1 MPSFVNPIHTNANAL
16 NSGTKNEVKDTKNA
30 PKSASKDFNKILNQ
44 KISKDKTAPKEN
56 PNALKAT
63 PKDAKED
70 AKELE
75 KTPTPH
81 HQHAQNLAK
90 DQQAPTLKDLLN
102 HKKTTASH
110 EAQHETH
117 EPTLKDL
124 LNHKKTTASHEA
136 QHETHEMHETNPKTP
151 NETLNKNEK
160 KPNGVASNAHQA
172 NLTNKNPLTPT
183 NHANN
188 AIKNPTAP
196 THNAKEPKTLKDIH
210 ALSQKH
216 DLNASNIQVG
226 TPLEKKETPLNAS
239 DQLALKTTQT
249 SINHTLAKNDSK
261 NTANLSS
268 VLQSLEKKESHNKE
282 RTTPPSNEKKTPPL
296 REALQ
301 MNAIKRDKT
310 LSKKK
315 PEKTP
320 TKTQT
325 TAATPENAPK
335 IPLKTPPLMP
345 LIGANPPNDNAP
357 TPLEKE
363 EKAKEVSENKEKTK
377 ESNNSAQSAQNAQAS
392 DKTSENKS
400 AAPKETIKHFTQ
412 QLKQEIQEYK
422 PPMSRISMD
431 LFPKELGKV
440 EVTIQ
445 KVGKNL
451 KVSVIS
457 HNNSLQTFLDNQ
469 QDLKNSLNALGFE
482 GVDLSFSQDSS
493 KEQPKEPLREP
504 FKEQE
509 STPLKENALKSYQE
523 NTDNEN
529 KETSMQITLYA

>member
-1 MPSFVNPIHTNANAL
+1 MPSPINPIHTNASANASANASTL
-16 NSGTKNEVKDTKNA
+16 INSGAKNEDTKNA
-30 PKSASKDFNKILNQ
+30 PKSASKDFSKILNQ
-44 KISKDKTAPKEN
+44 KISKDKTASKESPN

-63 PKDAKED
+63 PQDAKEN
-70 AKELE
+70 AKENAKKLE
-75 KTPTPH
+75 KTPTLP
-81 HQHAQNLAK
+81 HQHAQNPAK
-90 DQQAPTLKDLLN
+90 DQQAPTLKDWLN

-117 EPTLKDL
+117 E
-124 LNHKKTTASHEA
+124 
-136 QHETHEMHETNPKTP
+136 HETNSKTP

-160 KPNGVASNAHQA
+160 KPNGVTSNAHQT
-172 NLTNKNPLTPT
+172 NLTNKNPTPT

-188 AIKNPTAP
+188 AIKTPTAP
-196 THNAKEPKTLKDIH
+196 TDTKKDPKTLKDIQT
-210 ALSQKH
+210 LSQKH
-216 DLNASNIQVG
+216 DLNASNIQAAT
-226 TPLEKKETPLNAS
+226 TPENKIPLNAS
-239 DQLALKTTQT
+239 DQFALKTTQT
-249 SINHTLAKNDSK
+249 SINHTLAKNDAK

-268 VLQSLEKKESHNKE
+268 VLQSLEKKEPHNKE
-282 RTTPPSNEKKTPPL
+282 HANPQNNEKKTPPL
-296 REALQ
+296 KEALQ

-320 TKTQT
+320 TKAQT
-325 TAATPENAPK
+325 TAPSIAPENAPK

-363 EKAKEVSENKEKTK
+363 EKTKEASDNKEKTK
-377 ESNNSAQSAQNAQAS
+377 EASSSAQNAQNAQAS

-400 AAPKETIKHFTQ
+400 VTPKETIKHFTQ

-440 EVTIQ
+440 EVIIQ

-493 KEQPKEPLREP
+493 KEQPKEQLREL

-509 STPLKENALKSYQE
+509 SSPLKENALKSYQE
-523 NTDNEN
+523 NTDHEN
-529 KETSMQITLYA
+529 QETSMQITLYA

>member
-1 MPSFVNPIHTNANAL
+1 MPSPVNPIHTNANAL
-16 NSGTKNEVKDTKNA
+16 NSGAKNEVKDAKNA
-30 PKSASKDFNKILNQ
+30 PKSASKDFSKILNQ
-44 KISKDKTAPKEN
+44 KISKDKTASKED

-70 AKELE
+70 AKTLE
-75 KTPTPH
+75 KTPTLP
-81 HQHAQNLAK
+81 HQHAQNPAK
-90 DQQAPTLKDLLN
+90 DQQAPTLKDWLN
-102 HKKTTASH
+102 HKKTTAPH
-110 EAQHETH
+110 ETQHETH
-117 EPTLKDL
+117 E
-124 LNHKKTTASHEA
+124 
-136 QHETHEMHETNPKTP
+136 HETNPKTP

-160 KPNGVASNAHQA
+160 KPNGVTSNAHQT
-172 NLTNKNPLTPT
+172 NLPSKNPITPT

-196 THNAKEPKTLKDIH
+196 THNAKDPKTLKDIQT
-210 ALSQKH
+210 LSQKH
-216 DLNASNIQVG
+216 DLNANNIQAAT
-226 TPLEKKETPLNAS
+226 TPENKTPLNAS
-239 DQLALKTTQT
+239 DHLALKTTQT
-249 SINHTLAKNDSK
+249 PTNHTLAKNDAK

-268 VLQSLEKKESHNKE
+268 VLQSLEKKEPHNKE
-282 RTTPPSNEKKTPPL
+282 HATPPNNEKKTPPL
-296 REALQ
+296 KEALE

-315 PEKTP
+315 PEKIP
-320 TKTQT
+320 IHAKTQA
-325 TAATPENAPK
+325 TAPSATPENAPK

-345 LIGANPPNDNAP
+345 LIGANPPNDNIP

-363 EKAKEVSENKEKTK
+363 ETTKEVSDNKEKTK
-377 ESNNSAQSAQNAQAS
+377 EASNSAQSTQNAQAS

-400 AAPKETIKHFTQ
+400 VTPKETIKHFTQ

-440 EVTIQ
+440 EVIIQ

-493 KEQPKEPLREP
+493 KEQPKEPFKES

-509 STPLKENALKSYQE
+509 STPLKESALKSYQE
-523 NTDNEN
+523 NTDHEN
-529 KETSMQITLYA
+529 QETSMQITLYA

>member
-1 MPSFVNPIHTNANAL
+1 MPSPVNPIHTNANAL
-16 NSGTKNEVKDTKNA
+16 NSGAKNEVKDTKNA
-30 PKSASKDFNKILNQ
+30 PKSASKDFSKILNQ
-44 KISKDKTAPKEN
+44 KISKDKTAPKES
-56 PNALKAT
+56 PNHSALKTT
-63 PKDAKED
+63 PKDAK
-70 AKELE
+70 ALE
-75 KTPTPH
+75 KTPTPN

-90 DQQAPTLKDLLN
+90 NQQAPTLKDWLN
-102 HKKTTASH
+102 HPKTHPTVPH

-117 EPTLKDL
+117 EA
-124 LNHKKTTASHEA
+124 N
-136 QHETHEMHETNPKTP
+136 ETNPKTP
-151 NETLNKNEK
+151 NETLSKNEK
-160 KPNGVASNAHQA
+160 KPNEVASNAHQT
-172 NLTNKNPLTPT
+172 NLPNKNPITP
-183 NHANN
+183 NRANN
-188 AIKNPTAP
+188 ANKTPTTP
-196 THNAKEPKTLKDIH
+196 THNAKEPKTLKDIQT
-210 ALSQKH
+210 LSQKH
-216 DLNASNIQVG
+216 DLNASNIQAAAL
-226 TPLEKKETPLNAS
+226 LEKKETPLSAS

-249 SINHTLAKNDSK
+249 PTSHTLAKNDAK

-268 VLQSLEKKESHNKE
+268 VLQSLEKKEPQNKE
-282 RTTPPSNEKKTPPL
+282 HANPQNNEKKTPPL
-296 REALQ
+296 KEALE

-315 PEKTP
+315 SEKTP
-320 TKTQT
+320 IHAKTQT
-325 TAATPENAPK
+325 TAQATTPENAPK

-345 LIGANPPNDNAP
+345 LIGANPPNDNIP

-363 EKAKEVSENKEKTK
+363 EKTKEVSDNKEKAK
-377 ESNNSAQSAQNAQAS
+377 ETNSSAQSAQNTQAS
-392 DKTSENKS
+392 DKTSDNKS
-400 AAPKETIKHFTQ
+400 IAPKETIKHFTQ

-422 PPMSRISMD
+422 PPMSKISMD

-493 KEQPKEPLREP
+493 KEQQAPKDQPKEP

-509 STPLKENALKSYQE
+509 LTPLKENALKSYQE
-523 NTDNEN
+523 NTDHEN
-529 KETSMQITLYA
+529 QETSMQITLYA

>member
-1 MPSFVNPIHTNANAL
+1 MPSPINPIHTNASANANAL
-16 NSGTKNEVKDTKNA
+16 NSGAKNEDTKNA
-30 PKSASKDFNKILNQ
+30 PKSASKDFSKILNQ
-44 KISKDKTAPKEN
+44 KISKDKTAPKED
-56 PNALKAT
+56 PNASKVT
-63 PKDAKED
+63 PKDAK
-70 AKELE
+70 ALE

-81 HQHAQNLAK
+81 HQHAQNPAK

-110 EAQHETH
+110 EAQHEI
-117 EPTLKDL
+117 
-124 LNHKKTTASHEA
+124 
-136 QHETHEMHETNPKTP
+136 HETNPKTP

-160 KPNGVASNAHQA
+160 KPNGVTSNAHQE
-172 NLTNKNPLTPT
+172 NSTHKNPLTPT

-188 AIKNPTAP
+188 ANKNPTAP
-196 THNAKEPKTLKDIH
+196 THNAKEPKTLKDIQT
-210 ALSQKH
+210 LSQKH
-216 DLNASNIQVG
+216 DLNANNIQAT

-249 SINHTLAKNDSK
+249 SINHTLAKNDAK

-268 VLQSLEKKESHNKE
+268 VLQSLEKKDPHNKE
-282 RTTPPSNEKKTPPL
+282 HATPPNNEKKTPPL
-296 REALQ
+296 KEALQ

-315 PEKTP
+315 SEKTP
-320 TKTQT
+320 TKAQT
-325 TAATPENAPK
+325 TAPSIAPENAPK

-345 LIGANPPNDNAP
+345 LIGANPPLNDNPP

-363 EKAKEVSENKEKTK
+363 ETTKEASDNKEKTK
-377 ESNNSAQSAQNAQAS
+377 ETNNSAQSAQNAQAS

-400 AAPKETIKHFTQ
+400 VTPKETIKHFTQ

-445 KVGKNL
+445 KMGKNL

-493 KEQPKEPLREP
+493 KEQPKEQLREL

-523 NTDNEN
+523 NTDHEN

>member
-1 MPSFVNPIHTNANAL
+1 MPSPVNPIHTNASANANAL
-16 NSGTKNEVKDTKNA
+16 NSGAKNEDTKNA
-30 PKSASKDFNKILNQ
+30 PKSASKDFSKILNQ

-56 PNALKAT
+56 PNALKTT
-63 PKDAKED
+63 PKNSKEGAKED
-70 AKELE
+70 TKALE
-75 KTPTPH
+75 KTPTLP

-90 DQQAPTLKDLLN
+90 DQQAPTLKDWLN
-102 HKKTTASH
+102 HQKTTASH
-110 EAQHETH
+110 EAQHE
-117 EPTLKDL
+117 K
-124 LNHKKTTASHEA
+124 N
-136 QHETHEMHETNPKTP
+136 HETNPKTP

-160 KPNGVASNAHQA
+160 KPNGVTSNAHQT
-172 NLTNKNPLTPT
+172 NLASKNPITP
-183 NHANN
+183 NHANH

-196 THNAKEPKTLKDIH
+196 THNAKEPKTLKDIQT
-210 ALSQKH
+210 LSQKH
-216 DLNASNIQVG
+216 DLNANNIQATT
-226 TPLEKKETPLNAS
+226 TPENKTPLNAS
-239 DQLALKTTQT
+239 DQFALKTTQT
-249 SINHTLAKNDSK
+249 PINHTLAKNDAK

-282 RTTPPSNEKKTPPL
+282 RTTPPNNEKKTPPL
-296 REALQ
+296 KEALQ

-315 PEKTP
+315 SEKTP
-320 TKTQT
+320 TKAQT
-325 TAATPENAPK
+325 TAPSIAPENTLK
-335 IPLKTPPLMP
+335 IPLKTPLLMP
-345 LIGANPPNDNAP
+345 LIGANPPPNDNIP

-363 EKAKEVSENKEKTK
+363 EKTQEISDNKEKTK
-377 ESNNSAQSAQNAQAS
+377 ETSNSAQSVQNAQAS

-400 AAPKETIKHFTQ
+400 TAPKETIKHFTQ

-422 PPMSRISMD
+422 PPMSKISMD

-440 EVTIQ
+440 EVVIQ

-493 KEQPKEPLREP
+493 KEQPKEPFKEP

-509 STPLKENALKSYQE
+509 LTPLKENALKSYQE
-523 NTDNEN
+523 NTDHEN
-529 KETSMQITLYA
+529 QETSMQITLYA

>member
-1 MPSFVNPIHTNANAL
+1 MPSPVNPIHTNANAL
-16 NSGTKNEVKDTKNA
+16 NSGAKNEDTKNA
-30 PKSASKDFNKILNQ
+30 PKSASKDFSKILNQ
-44 KISKDKTAPKEN
+44 KISKDKTAPKED
-56 PNALKAT
+56 PNASKVT
-63 PKDAKED
+63 PKDAKT
-70 AKELE
+70 LE
-75 KTPTPH
+75 KTPTLP
-81 HQHAQNLAK
+81 HQHAQNPAK
-90 DQQAPTLKDLLN
+90 DQQAPTLKDWLN
-102 HKKTTASH
+102 HKKTTAPH
-110 EAQHETH
+110 ETQHETH
-117 EPTLKDL
+117 EA
-124 LNHKKTTASHEA
+124 N
-136 QHETHEMHETNPKTP
+136 ETNPKTP

-160 KPNGVASNAHQA
+160 KPNEVISNAHQT
-172 NLTNKNPLTPT
+172 NLASKNPITP

-188 AIKNPTAP
+188 AIKNPTTP
-196 THNAKEPKTLKDIH
+196 THNAKESKTLKDIQT
-210 ALSQKH
+210 LSQKH
-216 DLNASNIQVG
+216 DLNASNIQAAT
-226 TPLEKKETPLNAS
+226 TPENKTPLNAS

-249 SINHTLAKNDSK
+249 PTNHTLAKNDSK

-282 RTTPPSNEKKTPPL
+282 HANPPNNEKKTPPL
-296 REALQ
+296 KEALQ

-315 PEKTP
+315 SE
-320 TKTQT
+320 KTQT
-325 TAATPENAPK
+325 KAQTTAPSIAPENAPK

-345 LIGANPPNDNAP
+345 LIGANPPPNDNIP
-357 TPLEKE
+357 TLLEKE
-363 EKAKEVSENKEKTK
+363 EKTKEASENKEKTK

-392 DKTSENKS
+392 DKASENKS
-400 AAPKETIKHFTQ
+400 VTPKETIKHFTQ

-440 EVTIQ
+440 EVIIQ

-493 KEQPKEPLREP
+493 KEQPKEQLREL

-523 NTDNEN
+523 NTDHEN

>member
-1 MPSFVNPIHTNANAL
+1 MPSPVNPIYTNANAL
-16 NSGTKNEVKDTKNA
+16 NSGAKNEDTKNA
-30 PKSASKDFNKILNQ
+30 PKSASKDFSKILNQ
-44 KISKDKTAPKEN
+44 KISKDKTASKEN

-63 PKDAKED
+63 PKDSKV
-70 AKELE
+70 LE

-81 HQHAQNLAK
+81 PQHAQNPAK

-102 HKKTTASH
+102 RPKTHPTAPH
-110 EAQHETH
+110 ETQHE
-117 EPTLKDL
+117 
-124 LNHKKTTASHEA
+124 N
-136 QHETHEMHETNPKTP
+136 HETNPKTP

-160 KPNGVASNAHQA
+160 KPNGVTSNAHQA

-183 NHANN
+183 NHA
-188 AIKNPTAP
+188 IKNPTTP
-196 THNAKEPKTLKDIH
+196 THNAKEPKTLKDIQT
-210 ALSQKH
+210 LSQKH
-216 DLNASNIQVG
+216 DLNASNIQATT
-226 TPLEKKETPLNAS
+226 TPENKTPLNAS
-239 DQLALKTTQT
+239 DQLALKTTQAP
-249 SINHTLAKNDSK
+249 INNTLAKNDAK

-282 RTTPPSNEKKTPPL
+282 RTTPPNNEKKTPPL

-315 PEKTP
+315 SKKTP
-320 TKTQT
+320 TKAQT
-325 TAATPENAPK
+325 TAPSIAPENAPK
-335 IPLKTPPLMP
+335 ISLKTPPLMP
-345 LIGANPPNDNAP
+345 LIGANPPNDNPP

-363 EKAKEVSENKEKTK
+363 ETTKEASDNKEKTK
-377 ESNNSAQSAQNAQAS
+377 EANNSAQSAQNAQAS

-400 AAPKETIKHFTQ
+400 VTPKETIKHFTQ

-440 EVTIQ
+440 EVIIQ

-469 QDLKNSLNALGFE
+469 QDLKNNLNALGFE

-493 KEQPKEPLREP
+493 KEQPKEQLREL

-509 STPLKENALKSYQE
+509 SSPLKENALKSYQE
-523 NTDNEN
+523 NTDNEH
-529 KETSMQITLYA
+529 KETSMQITLYAWF

>member
-1 MPSFVNPIHTNANAL
+1 MPSPINPIHTNANAL
-16 NSGTKNEVKDTKNA
+16 NGGAKNEVKDAKNA
-30 PKSASKDFNKILNQ
+30 PKSASKDFSKILNQ
-44 KISKDKTAPKEN
+44 KISKDKTASKNSDPSALKDT
-56 PNALKAT
+56 PQNALKD
-63 PKDAKED
+63 K
-70 AKELE
+70 LE

-81 HQHAQNLAK
+81 IQAPKEIAK
-90 DQQAPTLKDLLN
+90 NQQAPTLKDWLN
-102 HKKTTASH
+102 HPKTHPTASH
-110 EAQHETH
+110 ETQHETH
-117 EPTLKDL
+117 DI
-124 LNHKKTTASHEA
+124 
-136 QHETHEMHETNPKTP
+136 HETNPKTP

-160 KPNGVASNAHQA
+160 KPNEALSNAHQTS
-172 NLTNKNPLTPT
+172 LPNKNPITPT
-183 NHANN
+183 NRANN
-188 AIKNPTAP
+188 AIKNPTTP
-196 THNAKEPKTLKDIH
+196 THNAKEPKTLKDIQT
-210 ALSQKH
+210 LSQKH
-216 DLNASNIQVG
+216 DLNAINIQAAT
-226 TPLEKKETPLNAS
+226 TPENKTPLNAS
-239 DQLALKTTQT
+239 DHLALKTTQT
-249 SINHTLAKNDSK
+249 PTNHTLAKNDAK

-268 VLQSLEKKESHNKE
+268 VLQSLEKKDPHNKE
-282 RTTPPSNEKKTPPL
+282 HATPPNNEKKTPPL
-296 REALQ
+296 KEALQ

-315 PEKTP
+315 SEKTP

-325 TAATPENAPK
+325 TAPSATPENAPK

-345 LIGANPPNDNAP
+345 LTGANPPPNNNAP

-363 EKAKEVSENKEKTK
+363 EKTQEISDNKEKVK
-377 ESNNSAQSAQNAQAS
+377 ETNSSAQSAQNAQAS

-400 AAPKETIKHFTQ
+400 VTPKETIKHFTQ

-440 EVTIQ
+440 EVIIQ

-493 KEQPKEPLREP
+493 KEQPKEQLREP

-509 STPLKENALKSYQE
+509 LTPLKESALKSYQE
-523 NTDNEN
+523 NTDHEN
-529 KETSMQITLYA
+529 QETSMQITLYA

>member
-1 MPSFVNPIHTNANAL
+1 MPSPINPIHTNASANASTL
-16 NSGTKNEVKDTKNA
+16 INSGAKNEDTKNA
-30 PKSASKDFNKILNQ
+30 PKSASKDFSKILNQ

-56 PNALKAT
+56 PNVLKAT
-63 PKDAKED
+63 PKNSKEGAK
-70 AKELE
+70 KLE

-81 HQHAQNLAK
+81 HQHAQNPAK

-102 HKKTTASH
+102 YPKTTASH

-117 EPTLKDL
+117 E
-124 LNHKKTTASHEA
+124 
-136 QHETHEMHETNPKTP
+136 HETNQKTP
-151 NETLNKNEK
+151 NETLNKSEK
-160 KPNGVASNAHQA
+160 KPNEVTSNAHQA
-172 NLTNKNPLTPT
+172 NLASKNPLTPT
-183 NHANN
+183 NHANH

-196 THNAKEPKTLKDIH
+196 THNAKESKTLKDVQT
-210 ALSQKH
+210 LSQKH
-216 DLNASNIQVG
+216 DLNASNIQAT
-226 TPLEKKETPLNAS
+226 TPLEKKETPLNTS

-249 SINHTLAKNDSK
+249 SINHTLAKNDAK

-268 VLQSLEKKESHNKE
+268 VLQSLEKKEPHNKE
-282 RTTPPSNEKKTPPL
+282 RTTPQNNEKKTPPL
-296 REALQ
+296 RKALP

-315 PEKTP
+315 SEKTP
-320 TKTQT
+320 TKAQT
-325 TAATPENAPK
+325 TAPSIAPENAPK

-345 LIGANPPNDNAP
+345 LIGANPPPNNNPP
-357 TPLEKE
+357 TLLEKE
-363 EKAKEVSENKEKTK
+363 ETTKETSENKEKTK
-377 ESNNSAQSAQNAQAS
+377 ESSNSAQSAQNAQAS

-400 AAPKETIKHFTQ
+400 VTPKETIKHFTQ

-440 EVTIQ
+440 EVVIQ

-469 QDLKNSLNALGFE
+469 QDLKSSLNALGFE

-493 KEQPKEPLREP
+493 KEQPKEQLREP

>member
-1 MPSFVNPIHTNANAL
+1 MPSPINPIHTNASANANANASTL
-16 NSGTKNEVKDTKNA
+16 INSGAKNEDTKNA
-30 PKSASKDFNKILNQ
+30 PKSASKDFSKILNQ
-44 KISKDKTAPKEN
+44 KISKDKTAPKESPN

-70 AKELE
+70 AKTLE
-75 KTPTPH
+75 KTPTLHP
-81 HQHAQNLAK
+81 QHAQNPAK
-90 DQQAPTLKDLLN
+90 DQQAPTLKDWLN
-102 HKKTTASH
+102 HQKTTASH

-117 EPTLKDL
+117 ET
-124 LNHKKTTASHEA
+124 N
-136 QHETHEMHETNPKTP
+136 ETNPKTP

-160 KPNGVASNAHQA
+160 KPNEVTSNAHQT
-172 NLTNKNPLTPT
+172 NLPNKNPITPT
-183 NHANN
+183 NRTNN

-196 THNAKEPKTLKDIH
+196 TDTKKEPKTLKDIQT
-210 ALSQKH
+210 LSQKH
-216 DLNASNIQVG
+216 DLNASNIQAAT
-226 TPLEKKETPLNAS
+226 TPENKTPLNAS

-249 SINHTLAKNDSK
+249 PTNHTLAKNDAK

-268 VLQSLEKKESHNKE
+268 VLQSLEKKEPQNKE
-282 RTTPPSNEKKTPPL
+282 HANPQNNEKKTPL
-296 REALQ
+296 LKEALQ

-315 PEKTP
+315 PEETP
-320 TKTQT
+320 TKAQT
-325 TAATPENAPK
+325 TAPSATPENAPK

-363 EKAKEVSENKEKTK
+363 ETTKEASDNKEKAKES
-377 ESNNSAQSAQNAQAS
+377 SNSAQSTQNAQAS

-400 AAPKETIKHFTQ
+400 VTPKETIKHFTQ

-440 EVTIQ
+440 EVIIQ

-493 KEQPKEPLREP
+493 KEQQAPKEQLREL

-509 STPLKENALKSYQE
+509 SSPLKENALKSYQE
-523 NTDNEN
+523 NTDHEN
-529 KETSMQITLYA
+529 QETSMQITLYA

>member
-1 MPSFVNPIHTNANAL
+1 MPSPVNPIHTNASANASTL
-16 NSGTKNEVKDTKNA
+16 INSGAKNEDAKNA
-30 PKSASKDFNKILNQ
+30 PKSASKDFSKILNQ
-44 KISKDKTAPKEN
+44 KISKDKTAPKESPN

-63 PKDAKED
+63 PKNSKEGAKED
-70 AKELE
+70 AKTL
-75 KTPTPH
+75 KTPTLP
-81 HQHAQNLAK
+81 HQHAQNPAK
-90 DQQAPTLKDLLN
+90 NQQAPTLKDWLN

-110 EAQHETH
+110 EAQHE
-117 EPTLKDL
+117 K
-124 LNHKKTTASHEA
+124 N
-136 QHETHEMHETNPKTP
+136 HETNPKTP

-160 KPNGVASNAHQA
+160 KPNEVTSNAHQT
-172 NLTNKNPLTPT
+172 NLTNKNPITPT

-196 THNAKEPKTLKDIH
+196 THNAKDPKTLKDIQ

-216 DLNASNIQVG
+216 DLNASNIQAA
-226 TPLEKKETPLNAS
+226 TTLENKTPLNAS
-239 DQLALKTTQT
+239 DHLALKTTQT
-249 SINHTLAKNDSK
+249 PINHTFAKNDAK

-268 VLQSLEKKESHNKE
+268 VLQSLEKKEPPNKE
-282 RTTPPSNEKKTPPL
+282 HANPLNNEKKTPPL
-296 REALQ
+296 KEALP

-315 PEKTP
+315 SE
-320 TKTQT
+320 KTQT
-325 TAATPENAPK
+325 KAQTTAPSIAPENAPK

-345 LIGANPPNDNAP
+345 LTGANPPNDNIP

-363 EKAKEVSENKEKTK
+363 ETTKEASDNKEKTK
-377 ESNNSAQSAQNAQAS
+377 ETNNSAQSAQNAQAS

-400 AAPKETIKHFTQ
+400 VTPKETIKHFTQ

-440 EVTIQ
+440 EVIIQ

-493 KEQPKEPLREP
+493 KEQPKEQLREL

-509 STPLKENALKSYQE
+509 SSPLKENALKSYQE
-523 NTDNEN
+523 NTDHEN

>member
-1 MPSFVNPIHTNANAL
+1 MPSPVNPIHTNANAL
-16 NSGTKNEVKDTKNA
+16 NSGAKNEVKDTKNA
-30 PKSASKDFNKILNQ
+30 PKSASKDFSKILNQ

-63 PKDAKED
+63 PQDAKEN
-70 AKELE
+70 AKTLE
-75 KTPTPH
+75 KTPTLP
-81 HQHAQNLAK
+81 HQHAQNPSK

-102 HKKTTASH
+102 HQKTTASH

-117 EPTLKDL
+117 E
-124 LNHKKTTASHEA
+124 
-136 QHETHEMHETNPKTP
+136 HETNPKTP

-160 KPNGVASNAHQA
+160 KPNEVTSNTHQT
-172 NLTNKNPLTPT
+172 NLPNKNPITPT
-183 NHANN
+183 NRTNN
-188 AIKNPTAP
+188 ANTTQKPTTP
-196 THNAKEPKTLKDIH
+196 THNAKESKTLKDIQT
-210 ALSQKH
+210 LSQKH
-216 DLNASNIQVG
+216 DLNASNIQAAT
-226 TPLEKKETPLNAS
+226 TPENKNPLNAS

-249 SINHTLAKNDSK
+249 PTNHTLAKNDAK

-268 VLQSLEKKESHNKE
+268 VLQSLEKKEPQNKE
-282 RTTPPSNEKKTPPL
+282 HANPQNNEKKTPPL
-296 REALQ
+296 KEALQ

-315 PEKTP
+315 SE
-320 TKTQT
+320 KTQT
-325 TAATPENAPK
+325 KAQTTAPSITPENAPK

-345 LIGANPPNDNAP
+345 LTGANPPNDNIP

-363 EKAKEVSENKEKTK
+363 ETTKEASDNKEKTK
-377 ESNNSAQSAQNAQAS
+377 ESSNSTQSAQNAQAS

-400 AAPKETIKHFTQ
+400 VTPKETIKHFTQ

-440 EVTIQ
+440 EVVIQ

-493 KEQPKEPLREP
+493 KEQPKEQLREP

-523 NTDNEN
+523 NTDHEN
-529 KETSMQITLYA
+529 QETSMQITLYA

>member
-1 MPSFVNPIHTNANAL
+1 MPSPVNPIHTNANAL
-16 NSGTKNEVKDTKNA
+16 NSGAKNEGTKNA
-30 PKSASKDFNKILNQ
+30 PKNASKDFSKILNQ
-44 KISKDKTAPKEN
+44 KISKDKTTPKESPN

-63 PKDAKED
+63 QKDAKEN
-70 AKELE
+70 AKALE
-75 KTPTPH
+75 KTLP

-90 DQQAPTLKDLLN
+90 DQQAPTLKDWLN

-110 EAQHETH
+110 EAQHE
-117 EPTLKDL
+117 
-124 LNHKKTTASHEA
+124 N
-136 QHETHEMHETNPKTP
+136 HETNPKTP

-160 KPNGVASNAHQA
+160 KPNGVTSNAHQE
-172 NLTNKNPLTPT
+172 NSTNKNPLTPT
-183 NHANN
+183 NNANN

-196 THNAKEPKTLKDIH
+196 THNAKEPKTLKDIQT
-210 ALSQKH
+210 LSQKH
-216 DLNASNIQVG
+216 DLNASNIQA
-226 TPLEKKETPLNAS
+226 TAPLEKKETPLNAS

-249 SINHTLAKNDSK
+249 SINHTLAKNDAK

-282 RTTPPSNEKKTPPL
+282 HANPLNNEKKTPPL
-296 REALQ
+296 KEALQ

-315 PEKTP
+315 SEKTP
-320 TKTQT
+320 TKAQT
-325 TAATPENAPK
+325 TAPSITPENAPK

-345 LIGANPPNDNAP
+345 LIGANPPPNDNAP
-357 TPLEKE
+357 TLLEKE
-363 EKAKEVSENKEKTK
+363 ETTKEASDNKEKTK

-392 DKTSENKS
+392 DKTSDKS
-400 AAPKETIKHFTQ
+400 VTPKETIKHFTQ

-440 EVTIQ
+440 EVIIQ

-493 KEQPKEPLREP
+493 KEQEKEQLREL

-523 NTDNEN
+523 NTDNEH

>member
-1 MPSFVNPIHTNANAL
+1 MPSPVNPLHTNANAL
-16 NSGTKNEVKDTKNA
+16 NSGAKNEVKDAKNA
-30 PKSASKDFNKILNQ
+30 PKSASKDFSKILNQ
-44 KISKDKTAPKEN
+44 KISKDKTASKES
-56 PNALKAT
+56 PNHSALKDA
-63 PKDAKED
+63 PKDAK
-70 AKELE
+70 ALE
-75 KTPTPH
+75 KTPTLN

-90 DQQAPTLKDLLN
+90 NQQAPTLKDWLN
-102 HKKTTASH
+102 HPKTHPTVPH

-117 EPTLKDL
+117 EA
-124 LNHKKTTASHEA
+124 N
-136 QHETHEMHETNPKTP
+136 ETNPKTP

-160 KPNGVASNAHQA
+160 KPNEVASNAHQT
-172 NLTNKNPLTPT
+172 NLPNKNPITP

-188 AIKNPTAP
+188 ANKTPTTP
-196 THNAKEPKTLKDIH
+196 THNAKDPKTLKDIQT
-210 ALSQKH
+210 LSQKH
-216 DLNASNIQVG
+216 DLNASNIQAAT
-226 TPLEKKETPLNAS
+226 TPENKNPLNAS
-239 DQLALKTTQT
+239 DHLALKTTQAP
-249 SINHTLAKNDSK
+249 INNTLAKNDTK

-268 VLQSLEKKESHNKE
+268 VLQSLEKKEPQNKE
-282 RTTPPSNEKKTPPL
+282 HANPPNNEKKTPPL
-296 REALQ
+296 KESLE

-320 TKTQT
+320 IHAKTQT
-325 TAATPENAPK
+325 TAPSATPENAPK

-345 LIGANPPNDNAP
+345 LIGANPPNDNIP

-363 EKAKEVSENKEKTK
+363 EKTKEISDNKEKAK
-377 ESNNSAQSAQNAQAS
+377 ESSNSAQSAQNTQAS
-392 DKTSENKS
+392 DKTSDNKS
-400 AAPKETIKHFTQ
+400 IAPKETIKHFTQ

-422 PPMSRISMD
+422 PPMSKISMD

-493 KEQPKEPLREP
+493 KEQQAPKDQPKEP

-509 STPLKENALKSYQE
+509 LTPLKENALKSYQE

-529 KETSMQITLYA
+529 QETSMQITLYA

>member
-1 MPSFVNPIHTNANAL
+1 MPSPVNPIHTNANAL
-16 NSGTKNEVKDTKNA
+16 NSGAKNEDTKNA
-30 PKSASKDFNKILNQ
+30 PKSASKDFSKILNQ

-70 AKELE
+70 AKALE
-75 KTPTPH
+75 KTPTLP
-81 HQHAQNLAK
+81 HQHAQNPAK
-90 DQQAPTLKDLLN
+90 NQQAPTLKDWLN
-102 HKKTTASH
+102 HKTASHKSQH

-117 EPTLKDL
+117 EA
-124 LNHKKTTASHEA
+124 N
-136 QHETHEMHETNPKTP
+136 ETNPKTP

-160 KPNGVASNAHQA
+160 KPNEVTSNAHQT
-172 NLTNKNPLTPT
+172 NLPNKNPITPT

-188 AIKNPTAP
+188 AIKNPTAQ
-196 THNAKEPKTLKDIH
+196 THNAKEPKTLKDIQT
-210 ALSQKH
+210 LSQKH
-216 DLNASNIQVG
+216 DLNASNIQAAT
-226 TPLEKKETPLNAS
+226 TPENKTPLNAS

-249 SINHTLAKNDSK
+249 PTNHTLAKNDAK

-268 VLQSLEKKESHNKE
+268 VLQSLEKKESPNKE
-282 RTTPPSNEKKTPPL
+282 HANPLNNEKKTPPL
-296 REALQ
+296 KEALQ

-315 PEKTP
+315 PEKTQ

-325 TAATPENAPK
+325 TAPSITPENAPK

-345 LIGANPPNDNAP
+345 LIGANPPPNDNIP

-363 EKAKEVSENKEKTK
+363 EKTQEISENKEKTK
-377 ESNNSAQSAQNAQAS
+377 ETNSSAQNAQNAQAS
-392 DKTSENKS
+392 DKTNENKS
-400 AAPKETIKHFTQ
+400 IAPKETIKHFTQ

-440 EVTIQ
+440 EVIIQ

-493 KEQPKEPLREP
+493 KEQPKEQPKDQLREL

-509 STPLKENALKSYQE
+509 LPPLKESALKSYQE
-523 NTDNEN
+523 NTDHEN
-529 KETSMQITLYA
+529 QETSMQITLYA

>member
-1 MPSFVNPIHTNANAL
+1 MPSPVNPIHTNANAL
-16 NSGTKNEVKDTKNA
+16 NSGAKNEVKDTKNA
-30 PKSASKDFNKILNQ
+30 PKSASKDFSKILNQ

-63 PKDAKED
+63 PKNSKEGAKED
-70 AKELE
+70 AKALE
-75 KTPTPH
+75 KTPTLP
-81 HQHAQNLAK
+81 HQHAQNPAK

-102 HKKTTASH
+102 HKKTSH
-110 EAQHETH
+110 EAQH
-117 EPTLKDL
+117 K
-124 LNHKKTTASHEA
+124 N
-136 QHETHEMHETNPKTP
+136 HETNPKTP

-160 KPNGVASNAHQA
+160 KPNGVTSNAHQE
-172 NLTNKNPLTPT
+172 NLTHKNPLTPT
-183 NHANN
+183 NHTNN
-188 AIKNPTAP
+188 AIKNPTTP
-196 THNAKEPKTLKDIH
+196 TDTKKDPKTLKDIQT
-210 ALSQKH
+210 LSQKH
-216 DLNASNIQVG
+216 DLNASNIQV
-226 TPLEKKETPLNAS
+226 TAPLEKKETPLSAS

-249 SINHTLAKNDSK
+249 SINHTLAKNDAK

-268 VLQSLEKKESHNKE
+268 VLQSLEKKDPQNKE
-282 RTTPPSNEKKTPPL
+282 RATPPNNEKKTPPL
-296 REALQ
+296 KEALP

-315 PEKTP
+315 SEKTP
-320 TKTQT
+320 IHAKTQIAT
-325 TAATPENAPK
+325 PSATPENAPK

-345 LIGANPPNDNAP
+345 LIGANPPPNDNIP

-363 EKAKEVSENKEKTK
+363 EKTKEISDNKEKAK
-377 ESNNSAQSAQNAQAS
+377 ETNSSAQSAQNTQAS
-392 DKTSENKS
+392 DKTSDNKS
-400 AAPKETIKHFTQ
+400 ATPKETIKHFTQ

-509 STPLKENALKSYQE
+509 STPLKESALKSYQE
-523 NTDNEN
+523 NTDHEN
-529 KETSMQITLYA
+529 QETSMQITLYA

>member
-1 MPSFVNPIHTNANAL
+1 MPSPINPIHTNASANANANASTSI
-16 NSGTKNEVKDTKNA
+16 NSGAKNEDTKNA
-30 PKSASKDFNKILNQ
+30 PKSASKDFSKILNQ
-44 KISKDKTAPKEN
+44 KISKDKTASKEN
-56 PNALKAT
+56 PNVLKAT
-63 PKDAKED
+63 PKNSKED
-70 AKELE
+70 AKTLE
-75 KTPTPH
+75 KTPTLP

-90 DQQAPTLKDLLN
+90 DQQAPTLKDWLN
-102 HKKTTASH
+102 HKKTTAKH
-110 EAQHETH
+110 ETQHETH
-117 EPTLKDL
+117 EA
-124 LNHKKTTASHEA
+124 N
-136 QHETHEMHETNPKTP
+136 ETNPKTP
-151 NETLNKNEK
+151 NETLNKNGK
-160 KPNGVASNAHQA
+160 KPNEVISNAHQE

-188 AIKNPTAP
+188 AIKNPTTP
-196 THNAKEPKTLKDIH
+196 THNAKESKTLKDIQT
-210 ALSQKH
+210 LSQKH
-216 DLNASNIQVG
+216 DLNASNIQAATTSENK
-226 TPLEKKETPLNAS
+226 TPLSAS

-249 SINHTLAKNDSK
+249 SINHTLAKNDAK

-282 RTTPPSNEKKTPPL
+282 RATPPSNEKKTPPL
-296 REALQ
+296 KEALP

-315 PEKTP
+315 PEKNP

-325 TAATPENAPK
+325 TAQATTPENAPK

-345 LIGANPPNDNAP
+345 LIGANHPPNNDAP

-363 EKAKEVSENKEKTK
+363 EKTKEISENKEKTK

-400 AAPKETIKHFTQ
+400 VTPKETIKHFTQ

-440 EVTIQ
+440 EVIIQ

-493 KEQPKEPLREP
+493 KEQPKEP

-509 STPLKENALKSYQE
+509 LTPLKENALKSYQE
-523 NTDNEN
+523 NTDNES
-529 KETSMQITLYA
+529 KETIMQITLYA

>member
-1 MPSFVNPIHTNANAL
+1 MPSPVNPIHTNANAL
-16 NSGTKNEVKDTKNA
+16 NSGAKNEVKDTKNA
-30 PKSASKDFNKILNQ
+30 PKSASKDFSKILNQ

-63 PKDAKED
+63 PKNSKEGAKED
-70 AKELE
+70 AKALE
-75 KTPTPH
+75 KTPTLP

-90 DQQAPTLKDLLN
+90 NQQAPTLKDWLN
-102 HKKTTASH
+102 HPKTTAPH

-117 EPTLKDL
+117 EA
-124 LNHKKTTASHEA
+124 N
-136 QHETHEMHETNPKTP
+136 ETDPKTP
-151 NETLNKNEK
+151 NETLNKNGK
-160 KPNGVASNAHQA
+160 KPNGVTSNAHQT
-172 NLTNKNPLTPT
+172 NLLSKNPITP

-188 AIKNPTAP
+188 AIKTPTTP
-196 THNAKEPKTLKDIH
+196 THNAKDPKTLKDIQT
-210 ALSQKH
+210 LSQKH
-216 DLNASNIQVG
+216 DLNASNIQAAT
-226 TPLEKKETPLNAS
+226 TPENKTPLNAS
-239 DQLALKTTQT
+239 DHLSLKTTQT
-249 SINHTLAKNDSK
+249 PINHTLAKNDAK

-268 VLQSLEKKESHNKE
+268 VLQSLEKKESPNKE
-282 RTTPPSNEKKTPPL
+282 HATPQNNEKKTPPL
-296 REALQ
+296 KEALE

-315 PEKTP
+315 SEKTP
-320 TKTQT
+320 IHAKAQT
-325 TAATPENAPK
+325 TAPSITPENAPK

-345 LIGANPPNDNAP
+345 LIGANPPPNDNIP
-357 TPLEKE
+357 TPPEKE
-363 EKAKEVSENKEKTK
+363 ETTKEASDNKEKAKES
-377 ESNNSAQSAQNAQAS
+377 SNSAQSTQNAQAS

-400 AAPKETIKHFTQ
+400 TAPKETIKHFTQ

-440 EVTIQ
+440 EVIIQ

-493 KEQPKEPLREP
+493 KEQPKEQLREL

-523 NTDNEN
+523 NTDHEN
-529 KETSMQITLYA
+529 QETSMQITLYA

>member
-1 MPSFVNPIHTNANAL
+1 MPSPINPIHTNASANANVL
-16 NSGTKNEVKDTKNA
+16 NSGAKNEDTKNA
-30 PKSASKDFNKILNQ
+30 PKSASKDFSKILNQ

-63 PKDAKED
+63 PQDAKENAKED
-70 AKELE
+70 AKALE
-75 KTPTPH
+75 KTPTLQP
-81 HQHAQNLAK
+81 QHAQNPAK

-102 HKKTTASH
+102 HQKTTASH

-117 EPTLKDL
+117 E
-124 LNHKKTTASHEA
+124 
-136 QHETHEMHETNPKTP
+136 HETNPKTP

-160 KPNGVASNAHQA
+160 KPNGVTSNDHQT

-188 AIKNPTAP
+188 AIKNPTTP
-196 THNAKEPKTLKDIH
+196 TDTKKEPKTLKDIQT
-210 ALSQKH
+210 LSQKH
-216 DLNASNIQVG
+216 DLNANNIQAAT
-226 TPLEKKETPLNAS
+226 TPENKTPLNAS
-239 DQLALKTTQT
+239 DHLALKTTQT
-249 SINHTLAKNDSK
+249 PINNTLAKNDAK

-268 VLQSLEKKESHNKE
+268 VLQSLEKKDPHNKE
-282 RTTPPSNEKKTPPL
+282 RATPPNNEKKTPPL
-296 REALQ
+296 KEALP

-325 TAATPENAPK
+325 TAQATTPENAPK

-345 LIGANPPNDNAP
+345 LIGANPPPNDNIP

-363 EKAKEVSENKEKTK
+363 EKTQEISENKEKTK
-377 ESNNSAQSAQNAQAS
+377 ESSNSAQNAQNAQAS
-392 DKTSENKS
+392 DKTNENKS
-400 AAPKETIKHFTQ
+400 VTPKETIKHFTQ

-440 EVTIQ
+440 EVIIQ

-493 KEQPKEPLREP
+493 KEQPKEQLREL

-509 STPLKENALKSYQE
+509 LTPLKENALKSYQE
-523 NTDNEN
+523 NTDHEN
-529 KETSMQITLYA
+529 QETSMQITLYA

>member
-1 MPSFVNPIHTNANAL
+1 MPSPVNPIHTNANAL
-16 NSGTKNEVKDTKNA
+16 NSGAKNEVKDAKNA
-30 PKSASKDFNKILNQ
+30 PKSASKDFSKILNQ
-44 KISKDKTAPKEN
+44 KISKDKTTPKESLN
-56 PNALKAT
+56 HSALKDT

-70 AKELE
+70 AKALE
-75 KTPTPH
+75 KTPTLP
-81 HQHAQNLAK
+81 HQHAQNPAK
-90 DQQAPTLKDLLN
+90 DQQAPTLKDWLN
-102 HKKTTASH
+102 HKKTTAPH
-110 EAQHETH
+110 ETQHETH
-117 EPTLKDL
+117 EA
-124 LNHKKTTASHEA
+124 N
-136 QHETHEMHETNPKTP
+136 ETNPKTP

-160 KPNGVASNAHQA
+160 KPNGVTSNAHQT

-188 AIKNPTAP
+188 AIKTPTAP
-196 THNAKEPKTLKDIH
+196 THNAKDPKTLKDIQT
-210 ALSQKH
+210 LSQKH
-216 DLNASNIQVG
+216 DLNASNIQAAT
-226 TPLEKKETPLNAS
+226 TPENKTPLNAS
-239 DQLALKTTQT
+239 DQFALKTTQT
-249 SINHTLAKNDSK
+249 PTNHTLAKNDAK

-282 RTTPPSNEKKTPPL
+282 HTTPQNNEKKTPPL
-296 REALQ
+296 KEALQ

-315 PEKTP
+315 SEKTP
-320 TKTQT
+320 TKAQT
-325 TAATPENAPK
+325 TAPSATPENAPK
-335 IPLKTPPLMP
+335 ISLKTPPLMP
-345 LIGANPPNDNAP
+345 LIGANPPNDNIP

-363 EKAKEVSENKEKTK
+363 EKTKEASDNKEKTK
-377 ESNNSAQSAQNAQAS
+377 ESNNSAQSVQNTQAS

-400 AAPKETIKHFTQ
+400 VTPKETIKHFTQ

-440 EVTIQ
+440 EVIIQ

-493 KEQPKEPLREP
+493 KEQPKEQLREL

-523 NTDNEN
+523 NTDHEN

>member
-1 MPSFVNPIHTNANAL
+1 MPSPINPIHTNASTNANAL
-16 NSGTKNEVKDTKNA
+16 NSGAKNEVKDTKNA
-30 PKSASKDFNKILNQ
+30 PKSASKDFSKILNQ
-44 KISKDKTAPKEN
+44 KISKDKTAPKED
-56 PNALKAT
+56 PNASKVT
-63 PKDAKED
+63 PKDAK
-70 AKELE
+70 ALE

-90 DQQAPTLKDLLN
+90 DQQAPTLKDWLN

-110 EAQHETH
+110 EAQHE
-117 EPTLKDL
+117 
-124 LNHKKTTASHEA
+124 N
-136 QHETHEMHETNPKTP
+136 HETNPKTP

-160 KPNGVASNAHQA
+160 KPNEVTSNAHQTH
-172 NLTNKNPLTPT
+172 LTNKNPLTPT

-196 THNAKEPKTLKDIH
+196 THNAKESKTLKDIQT
-210 ALSQKH
+210 LSQKH
-216 DLNASNIQVG
+216 DLNANNIQAAT
-226 TPLEKKETPLNAS
+226 TPENKTPLNAS
-239 DQLALKTTQT
+239 DHLALKTTQT
-249 SINHTLAKNDSK
+249 PTNHTLAKNDAK

-282 RTTPPSNEKKTPPL
+282 HTIPPNNEKKTPPL
-296 REALQ
+296 KEALQ

-320 TKTQT
+320 IHAKTQT
-325 TAATPENAPK
+325 TAPSVAPENAPK

-345 LIGANPPNDNAP
+345 LIGANPPPNDNIP
-357 TPLEKE
+357 TLLEKE
-363 EKAKEVSENKEKTK
+363 ETTKEASDNKEKTK
-377 ESNNSAQSAQNAQAS
+377 ETNNSAQNAQNTQAS

-400 AAPKETIKHFTQ
+400 VTPKETIKHFTQ

-440 EVTIQ
+440 EVIIQ

-493 KEQPKEPLREP
+493 KEQQAPKDQPKEP

-509 STPLKENALKSYQE
+509 LTPLKENALKSYQE

>member
-1 MPSFVNPIHTNANAL
+1 MPSPVNPIHTNANAL
-16 NSGTKNEVKDTKNA
+16 NSGAKNEGTKNA
-30 PKSASKDFNKILNQ
+30 PKNASKDFSKILNQ
-44 KISKDKTAPKEN
+44 KISKDKTASKEN

-70 AKELE
+70 AKALE
-75 KTPTPH
+75 KTPTLP
-81 HQHAQNLAK
+81 HQHAQNPAK
-90 DQQAPTLKDLLN
+90 DQQAPTLKDWLN

-117 EPTLKDL
+117 E
-124 LNHKKTTASHEA
+124 
-136 QHETHEMHETNPKTP
+136 HETNPKTP

-160 KPNGVASNAHQA
+160 KPNGVTSNAHQT
-172 NLTNKNPLTPT
+172 NLTNKNPITPT

-188 AIKNPTAP
+188 AIKNPTTP
-196 THNAKEPKTLKDIH
+196 THNAKDPKTLKDIQT
-210 ALSQKH
+210 LSQKH
-216 DLNASNIQVG
+216 DLNASNIQAAT
-226 TPLEKKETPLNAS
+226 TPENKTPLNAS
-239 DQLALKTTQT
+239 DHLALKTTQT
-249 SINHTLAKNDSK
+249 PTNHTLAKNDAK

-268 VLQSLEKKESHNKE
+268 VLQSLEKKEPPNKE
-282 RTTPPSNEKKTPPL
+282 HANPLNNEKKTPPL
-296 REALQ
+296 KEALQ

-315 PEKTP
+315 SE
-320 TKTQT
+320 KTQT
-325 TAATPENAPK
+325 KIQTTAPSATPENALK

-345 LIGANPPNDNAP
+345 LIGANPPPNNNAP

-363 EKAKEVSENKEKTK
+363 ETTKEASDNKEKTK
-377 ESNNSAQSAQNAQAS
+377 ESTNSTQSAQNTQAS
-392 DKTSENKS
+392 DKTSDNKS
-400 AAPKETIKHFTQ
+400 TTPKETIKHFTQ

-440 EVTIQ
+440 EVIIQ

-493 KEQPKEPLREP
+493 KEQPKEQLREL

-523 NTDNEN
+523 NTDNEH

>member
-1 MPSFVNPIHTNANAL
+1 MPSPVNPIHTNANAL
-16 NSGTKNEVKDTKNA
+16 NSGAKNEDTKNA
-30 PKSASKDFNKILNQ
+30 PKSVSKDFSKILNQ
-44 KISKDKTAPKEN
+44 KISKDKTASKEN

-70 AKELE
+70 AKTL
-75 KTPTPH
+75 KTPTIP
-81 HQHAQNLAK
+81 HQHAQNPAK
-90 DQQAPTLKDLLN
+90 DQQAPTLKDWLN
-102 HKKTTASH
+102 HKKTTAPH
-110 EAQHETH
+110 ETQHETH
-117 EPTLKDL
+117 EA
-124 LNHKKTTASHEA
+124 N
-136 QHETHEMHETNPKTP
+136 ETNPKTP

-160 KPNGVASNAHQA
+160 KPNGVTSNAHQT
-172 NLTNKNPLTPT
+172 NLPNKNPITP

-216 DLNASNIQVG
+216 DLNASNIQSAT
-226 TPLEKKETPLNAS
+226 TPENKTPLNAS
-239 DQLALKTTQT
+239 DHLALKTTQT
-249 SINHTLAKNDSK
+249 PTNHTLAKNDAK

-268 VLQSLEKKESHNKE
+268 VLQSLEKKDPLSKE
-282 RTTPPSNEKKTPPL
+282 HANPQNNEKKTPPL
-296 REALQ
+296 KEALP

-315 PEKTP
+315 PEKTQ
-320 TKTQT
+320 TKAQT
-325 TAATPENAPK
+325 TAPSIAPENAPK

-345 LIGANPPNDNAP
+345 LIGANPPLNDNPP

-363 EKAKEVSENKEKTK
+363 ETTQEISDNKEKTK
-377 ESNNSAQSAQNAQAS
+377 ETNSSTQSAQNAQAS

-400 AAPKETIKHFTQ
+400 IAPKETIKHFTQ

-440 EVTIQ
+440 EVIIQ

-493 KEQPKEPLREP
+493 KEQQAPKDQPKEL

-509 STPLKENALKSYQE
+509 SSPLKENALKSYQE
-523 NTDNEN
+523 NTDHEN
-529 KETSMQITLYA
+529 QETSMQITLYA

>member
-1 MPSFVNPIHTNANAL
+1 MPSPVNPIHTNANASAL
-16 NSGTKNEVKDTKNA
+16 NSGAKNEVKDTKNA
-30 PKSASKDFNKILNQ
+30 PKSASKDFSKILNQ

-63 PKDAKED
+63 PKDAKEN

-110 EAQHETH
+110 EAQHEMH
-117 EPTLKDL
+117 E
-124 LNHKKTTASHEA
+124 N
-136 QHETHEMHETNPKTP
+136 HETSPKTP

-160 KPNGVASNAHQA
+160 KPNGVASGAHQA
-172 NLTNKNPLTPT
+172 NLTNKNPLPPT
-183 NHANN
+183 NH

-196 THNAKEPKTLKDIH
+196 THNAKEPKTLKDIQT
-210 ALSQKH
+210 LSQKH
-216 DLNASNIQVG
+216 DLNASNIQVVA
-226 TPLEKKETPLNAS
+226 PLEKKETPLNAS

-249 SINHTLAKNDSK
+249 SINHTLKKNDAK

-268 VLQSLEKKESHNKE
+268 VLQSLEKKESQNKE

-325 TAATPENAPK
+325 TAPSATPENPPK

-357 TPLEKE
+357 TLLEKE
-363 EKAKEVSENKEKTK
+363 EKAKEASENKEKTK
-377 ESNNSAQSAQNAQAS
+377 ESTNSTQSTQNAQAS

-440 EVTIQ
+440 EVVIQ

-493 KEQPKEPLREP
+493 KEQPKESLREP

>member
-1 MPSFVNPIHTNANAL
+1 MPSPINPIHTNANANANANASTL
-16 NSGTKNEVKDTKNA
+16 INNGAKNEVKDTK
-30 PKSASKDFNKILNQ
+30 SASKDFSKILNQ
-44 KISKDKTAPKEN
+44 KISKDKSTPKEN
-56 PNALKAT
+56 SSALKAS
-63 PKDAKED
+63 PKDSKEGAKEN

-110 EAQHETH
+110 EAQHEI
-117 EPTLKDL
+117 
-124 LNHKKTTASHEA
+124 HKN
-136 QHETHEMHETNPKTP
+136 HETNPKTP

-160 KPNGVASNAHQA
+160 KPNGVASSAHQA

-183 NHANN
+183 NN

-196 THNAKEPKTLKDIH
+196 THNAKEPKTLKDIQT
-210 ALSQKH
+210 LSQKH
-216 DLNASNIQVG
+216 DLNASNIQA
-226 TPLEKKETPLNAS
+226 TAPLEKKETPLNAS

-325 TAATPENAPK
+325 TAPAPENAPK

-363 EKAKEVSENKEKTK
+363 EKAKEASDNKEKTK
-377 ESNNSAQSAQNAQAS
+377 ESTNSAQSAQNAQSS

>member
-1 MPSFVNPIHTNANAL
+1 MPSPVNPIHTNASANASTL
-16 NSGTKNEVKDTKNA
+16 NSGAKNEDTKNA
-30 PKSASKDFNKILNQ
+30 PKSASKDFSKILNQ

-63 PKDAKED
+63 PKDAKEN
-70 AKELE
+70 AKTLE

-90 DQQAPTLKDLLN
+90 DQQAPTLKDWLN
-102 HKKTTASH
+102 HKKTTAPH
-110 EAQHETH
+110 ETQHETH
-117 EPTLKDL
+117 EA
-124 LNHKKTTASHEA
+124 N
-136 QHETHEMHETNPKTP
+136 ETNPKTP

-160 KPNGVASNAHQA
+160 KSNGVISNAHQTS
-172 NLTNKNPLTPT
+172 LPNKNPITPT

-196 THNAKEPKTLKDIH
+196 TDTKKEPKTLKDIQ

-216 DLNASNIQVG
+216 DLNASNIQAAT
-226 TPLEKKETPLNAS
+226 TPENKTPLNAS
-239 DQLALKTTQT
+239 DQLALKTTPKNPT
-249 SINHTLAKNDSK
+249 TNPTTIKNDSK
-261 NTANLSS
+261 NTTNLSS
-268 VLQSLEKKESHNKE
+268 VLQSLEKKEPQNKDHA
-282 RTTPPSNEKKTPPL
+282 TLSNNEKKTPPL
-296 REALQ
+296 KEALQ

-320 TKTQT
+320 TKAQT
-325 TAATPENAPK
+325 TAPSITPENAPK

-345 LIGANPPNDNAP
+345 LIGANPPNDNIP
-357 TPLEKE
+357 TLLEKE
-363 EKAKEVSENKEKTK
+363 ETTKEASDNKEKTK
-377 ESNNSAQSAQNAQAS
+377 ETNNSAQNAQNTQAS
-392 DKTSENKS
+392 DKTSDNKS
-400 AAPKETIKHFTQ
+400 IAPKETIKHFTQ

-440 EVTIQ
+440 EVVIQ

-493 KEQPKEPLREP
+493 KEQPKEQLREL

-509 STPLKENALKSYQE
+509 SSPLKENALKSYQE
-523 NTDNEN
+523 NTDHEN
-529 KETSMQITLYA
+529 QETSMQITLYA

>member
-1 MPSFVNPIHTNANAL
+1 MPSLINPIHTNASTNASAL
-16 NSGTKNEVKDTKNA
+16 NSGAKNEDTKNA
-30 PKSASKDFNKILNQ
+30 PKSASKDFSKILNQ

-63 PKDAKED
+63 PKNAKED
-70 AKELE
+70 AKEGAKALE
-75 KTPTPH
+75 KTPTLP
-81 HQHAQNLAK
+81 HQHAKDFAK

-110 EAQHETH
+110 EAQH
-117 EPTLKDL
+117 K
-124 LNHKKTTASHEA
+124 N
-136 QHETHEMHETNPKTP
+136 HETNPKTP

-160 KPNGVASNAHQA
+160 KSNGVTSNAHQT
-172 NLTNKNPLTPT
+172 NLTHKNPLTPT

-188 AIKNPTAP
+188 AIKNPTTP
-196 THNAKEPKTLKDIH
+196 THNAKEPKTLKDIQT
-210 ALSQKH
+210 LSQKH
-216 DLNASNIQVG
+216 DLNASNIQVVA
-226 TPLEKKETPLNAS
+226 PSEKKETPLKTS

-249 SINHTLAKNDSK
+249 SINHTLAKNDAK

-268 VLQSLEKKESHNKE
+268 VLQSLEKKDLHNKE
-282 RTTPPSNEKKTPPL
+282 RTTPPNNEKKTPPL
-296 REALQ
+296 KEALQ

-325 TAATPENAPK
+325 TTPSTTPKNPPK

-357 TPLEKE
+357 TLLEKE
-363 EKAKEVSENKEKTK
+363 EKAKEASDNKEKTK
-377 ESNNSAQSAQNAQAS
+377 ESTNSAQNAQNTQVS

-440 EVTIQ
+440 EVVIQ

-493 KEQPKEPLREP
+493 KEQEKEPFKEP

-509 STPLKENALKSYQE
+509 LTPLKENALKSYQE
-523 NTDNEN
+523 NTDHEN

>member
-1 MPSFVNPIHTNANAL
+1 MPSPVNPIHTNANAL
-16 NSGTKNEVKDTKNA
+16 NSGAKNEVKDTKNA
-30 PKSASKDFNKILNQ
+30 PKSASKDFSKILNQ
-44 KISKDKTAPKEN
+44 KISKDKTAPKESLN
-56 PNALKAT
+56 HSALKDT
-63 PKDAKED
+63 PQDAKED
-70 AKELE
+70 AKTL
-75 KTPTPH
+75 KTPTLP

-90 DQQAPTLKDLLN
+90 DQQAPTLKDWLN

-117 EPTLKDL
+117 K
-124 LNHKKTTASHEA
+124 N
-136 QHETHEMHETNPKTP
+136 HETNPKTP

-160 KPNGVASNAHQA
+160 KPNGVTSNAHQT
-172 NLTNKNPLTPT
+172 NLPNKNPITPT

-188 AIKNPTAP
+188 TIKNPTAP
-196 THNAKEPKTLKDIH
+196 TDTKKEPKTLKDIQT
-210 ALSQKH
+210 LSQKH
-216 DLNASNIQVG
+216 DLNASNIQATT
-226 TPLEKKETPLNAS
+226 TPENKTPLNAS
-239 DQLALKTTQT
+239 DHLALKTTQT
-249 SINHTLAKNDSK
+249 PTNHTPAKNDAK

-282 RTTPPSNEKKTPPL
+282 HANPLNNEKKTPPL
-296 REALQ
+296 KEALQ

-315 PEKTP
+315 SEKTP
-320 TKTQT
+320 TKAQT
-325 TAATPENAPK
+325 TAPSIAPENAPK

-345 LIGANPPNDNAP
+345 LIGANPPNDNIP

-363 EKAKEVSENKEKTK
+363 ETTKEASDNKEKTK
-377 ESNNSAQSAQNAQAS
+377 ESNNSAQSVQNAQAS
-392 DKTSENKS
+392 DKTSDNKNI
-400 AAPKETIKHFTQ
+400 APKETIRHFTQ

-431 LFPKELGKV
+431 LFPRELGKV
-440 EVTIQ
+440 EVIIQ

-493 KEQPKEPLREP
+493 KEQQAPKEQLREP

>member
-1 MPSFVNPIHTNANAL
+1 MPSFVNPIHTNANANASTL
-16 NSGTKNEVKDTKNA
+16 INSGAKNEVKDTKNA
-30 PKSASKDFNKILNQ
+30 PKSASKDFSKILNQ

-56 PNALKAT
+56 PSALKAT
-63 PKDAKED
+63 PKNSKEG

-75 KTPTPH
+75 KNPTPH
-81 HQHAQNLAK
+81 PQHAQNLAK

-110 EAQHETH
+110 EAQHEI
-117 EPTLKDL
+117 
-124 LNHKKTTASHEA
+124 HKN
-136 QHETHEMHETNPKTP
+136 HETNPKTP

-160 KPNGVASNAHQA
+160 KPNGVISSAHQA

-183 NHANN
+183 NN

-196 THNAKEPKTLKDIH
+196 TDTKKEPKTLKDIQT
-210 ALSQKH
+210 LSQKH
-216 DLNASNIQVG
+216 DLNASNIQVSA
-226 TPLEKKETPLNAS
+226 PLEKKETPLKAS

-249 SINHTLAKNDSK
+249 SINHTLAKNDAK

-268 VLQSLEKKESHNKE
+268 VLQSLEKQESHNKE
-282 RTTPPSNEKKTPPL
+282 HATPPSNEKKTPPL

-301 MNAIKRDKT
+301 MNAVKRDKT

-325 TAATPENAPK
+325 TAASIVPENAPK

-363 EKAKEVSENKEKTK
+363 EKTKEVSENKEKTK
-377 ESNNSAQSAQNAQAS
+377 ESTNSAQNTQNAQAS

>member
-1 MPSFVNPIHTNANAL
+1 MPSFVNPIHTNANANTSAL
-16 NSGTKNEVKDTKNA
+16 NSGAKNEVKDTKNA
-30 PKSASKDFNKILNQ
+30 PKSASKDFSKILNQ

-56 PNALKAT
+56 PSALKAT
-63 PKDAKED
+63 PKDAKEN

-110 EAQHETH
+110 EAQHEI
-117 EPTLKDL
+117 
-124 LNHKKTTASHEA
+124 HKN
-136 QHETHEMHETNPKTP
+136 HETNPKTP
-151 NETLNKNEK
+151 NETLSKNEK
-160 KPNGVASNAHQA
+160 KPNGVISSAHQA

-188 AIKNPTAP
+188 AKD
-196 THNAKEPKTLKDIH
+196 PKTLKDIQT
-210 ALSQKH
+210 LSQKH

-239 DQLALKTTQT
+239 DQIALKTTQT
-249 SINHTLAKNDSK
+249 SVNHTLAKNDAK

-282 RTTPPSNEKKTPPL
+282 HATPPNNEKKTPPL
-296 REALQ
+296 KEALQ

-320 TKTQT
+320 TKAQT
-325 TAATPENAPK
+325 TAPSIAPENAPK

-357 TPLEKE
+357 TLLEKE
-363 EKAKEVSENKEKTK
+363 EKTKEASDNKEKTK
-377 ESNNSAQSAQNAQAS
+377 ETSNSAQSTQNAQAS

-400 AAPKETIKHFTQ
+400 VTPKETIKHFTQ

-440 EVTIQ
+440 EVVIQ

-493 KEQPKEPLREP
+493 KEQPKEP

-509 STPLKENALKSYQE
+509 LTPLKENALKSYQE
-523 NTDNEN
+523 NTDHEN

>member
-1 MPSFVNPIHTNANAL
+1 MPSPVNPIHTNASANANAL
-16 NSGTKNEVKDTKNA
+16 NSGAKNEDTKNA
-30 PKSASKDFNKILNQ
+30 PKSASKDFSKILNQ

-63 PKDAKED
+63 PKDAK
-70 AKELE
+70 ALE
-75 KTPTPH
+75 KTPTLQPPH
-81 HQHAQNLAK
+81 AKDFAK

-102 HKKTTASH
+102 HKKTTDSH
-110 EAQHETH
+110 EAQHE
-117 EPTLKDL
+117 K
-124 LNHKKTTASHEA
+124 N
-136 QHETHEMHETNPKTP
+136 HETNPKTP

-160 KPNGVASNAHQA
+160 KPSGVISNAHQTS
-172 NLTNKNPLTPT
+172 LTNKNPLTPT

-196 THNAKEPKTLKDIH
+196 THNAKEPKTLKDIQT
-210 ALSQKH
+210 LSQKH
-216 DLNASNIQVG
+216 DLNASNIQATT
-226 TPLEKKETPLNAS
+226 TPENKTPLNAS
-239 DQLALKTTQT
+239 DQLVLKTTQT
-249 SINHTLAKNDSK
+249 SINHTLAKNDAK

-282 RTTPPSNEKKTPPL
+282 RTTPPNNEKKMPPL
-296 REALQ
+296 KEALP

-320 TKTQT
+320 TKAQT
-325 TAATPENAPK
+325 TAPSIAPENAPK

-345 LIGANPPNDNAP
+345 LIGANPPNDNPP

-363 EKAKEVSENKEKTK
+363 ETTKEVSDNKEKTK
-377 ESNNSAQSAQNAQAS
+377 ESSNSAQSAQNAQAS

-400 AAPKETIKHFTQ
+400 TAPKETIKHFTQ

-440 EVTIQ
+440 EVIIQ

-493 KEQPKEPLREP
+493 KEQPKESLREP

-509 STPLKENALKSYQE
+509 LTPLKENALKSYQE

-529 KETSMQITLYA
+529 QETSMQITLYA

>member
-1 MPSFVNPIHTNANAL
+1 MPSPVNPIHTNTSTNTNAL
-16 NSGTKNEVKDTKNA
+16 NSGAKNEVKDTKNA
-30 PKSASKDFNKILNQ
+30 PKSASKDFSKILNQ
-44 KISKDKTAPKEN
+44 KISKDKTAPKES
-56 PNALKAT
+56 PNALKAS
-63 PKDAKED
+63 PKD

-110 EAQHETH
+110 EAQHEI
-117 EPTLKDL
+117 
-124 LNHKKTTASHEA
+124 HKN
-136 QHETHEMHETNPKTP
+136 HETNPKTP

-160 KPNGVASNAHQA
+160 KPNEVASNAHQA
-172 NLTNKNPLTPT
+172 SLTSKNPLTPT
-183 NHANN
+183 NHPNN
-188 AIKNPTAP
+188 SIKNPTAP
-196 THNAKEPKTLKDIH
+196 THNAKEPKTLKDIQT
-210 ALSQKH
+210 LSQKH
-216 DLNASNIQVG
+216 DLNASNIQAT

-282 RTTPPSNEKKTPPL
+282 HTTPPSNEKKTPPL

-325 TAATPENAPK
+325 TAQAATPENAPK

-377 ESNNSAQSAQNAQAS
+377 ESTNSAQSAQNAQAS

-400 AAPKETIKHFTQ
+400 TAPKETIKHFTQ

-493 KEQPKEPLREP
+493 KEQPKEQLKEP
-504 FKEQE
+504 FKDQE

>member
-1 MPSFVNPIHTNANAL
+1 MPSPVNPIHTNANAL
-16 NSGTKNEVKDTKNA
+16 NRGAKNEVKDTKNA
-30 PKSASKDFNKILNQ
+30 TKNASKDFSKILNQ

-70 AKELE
+70 AKALE
-75 KTPTPH
+75 KTPTLP

-90 DQQAPTLKDLLN
+90 DQQAPTLKDWLN

-117 EPTLKDL
+117 E
-124 LNHKKTTASHEA
+124 
-136 QHETHEMHETNPKTP
+136 HETNPKTP

-160 KPNGVASNAHQA
+160 KPNGVASNAHQT
-172 NLTNKNPLTPT
+172 NLTNKNPITPT

-196 THNAKEPKTLKDIH
+196 THNAKESKTLKDIQT
-210 ALSQKH
+210 LSQKH
-216 DLNASNIQVG
+216 DLNASNIQAT

-239 DQLALKTTQT
+239 DQFALKTTQT
-249 SINHTLAKNDSK
+249 PINNTLAKNDAK

-268 VLQSLEKKESHNKE
+268 VLQSLEKKDPHNKE
-282 RTTPPSNEKKTPPL
+282 HANPQNNEKKTPPL
-296 REALQ
+296 KEALE

-315 PEKTP
+315 SEKTP
-320 TKTQT
+320 IHAKTQT
-325 TAATPENAPK
+325 TAQATTPENAPK

-357 TPLEKE
+357 TLLEKE
-363 EKAKEVSENKEKTK
+363 ETTKEASDNKEKAKETNS
-377 ESNNSAQSAQNAQAS
+377 SAQSAQNTQAS

-400 AAPKETIKHFTQ
+400 IAPKETIKHFTQ

-440 EVTIQ
+440 EVIIQ

-493 KEQPKEPLREP
+493 KEQQAPKDQPKEP

-509 STPLKENALKSYQE
+509 LTPLKENALKSYQE
-523 NTDNEN
+523 NTDHEN

>member
-1 MPSFVNPIHTNANAL
+1 MPSPVNPLHTNANAF
-16 NSGTKNEVKDTKNA
+16 NSGAKNEVKDAKNA
-30 PKSASKDFNKILNQ
+30 PKSVSKDFSKILNQ
-44 KISKDKTAPKEN
+44 KISKDKTASKES
-56 PNALKAT
+56 PSHSALKDA
-63 PKDAKED
+63 PKDAK
-70 AKELE
+70 ALE
-75 KTPTPH
+75 KTPTPN

-90 DQQAPTLKDLLN
+90 NQQAPTLKDWLN
-102 HKKTTASH
+102 HPKTTAEH

-117 EPTLKDL
+117 EA
-124 LNHKKTTASHEA
+124 N
-136 QHETHEMHETNPKTP
+136 ETDPKTP

-160 KPNGVASNAHQA
+160 KPNEVASNAHQT
-172 NLTNKNPLTPT
+172 NLPNKNPITPT
-183 NHANN
+183 NRANN
-188 AIKNPTAP
+188 AIKTPTTP
-196 THNAKEPKTLKDIH
+196 THNAKDPKTLKDIQT
-210 ALSQKH
+210 LSQKH
-216 DLNASNIQVG
+216 DLNASNIQA
-226 TPLEKKETPLNAS
+226 TASLEKKETPLSAS

-249 SINHTLAKNDSK
+249 PTNHTLAKNDAK

-268 VLQSLEKKESHNKE
+268 VLQSLEKKEPQNKE
-282 RTTPPSNEKKTPPL
+282 HANPQNNEKKTPPL
-296 REALQ
+296 KEALQ

-320 TKTQT
+320 IHAKTQT
-325 TAATPENAPK
+325 TAPSATPENAPK
-335 IPLKTPPLMP
+335 IPLKTLPLMP

-363 EKAKEVSENKEKTK
+363 EKTKEISDNKEKAK
-377 ESNNSAQSAQNAQAS
+377 ETNNSAQSAQNTQAS

-400 AAPKETIKHFTQ
+400 IAPKETIKHFAQ

-422 PPMSRISMD
+422 PPMSKISMD

-493 KEQPKEPLREP
+493 KDQQAPKEQPKEP

-509 STPLKENALKSYQE
+509 LTPLKENALKSYQE
-523 NTDNEN
+523 NTDHEN
-529 KETSMQITLYA
+529 QETSMQITLYA

>member
-1 MPSFVNPIHTNANAL
+1 MPSPINPIHTNASANANAL
-16 NSGTKNEVKDTKNA
+16 NSGAKNEDTKNA
-30 PKSASKDFNKILNQ
+30 PKSASKDFSKILNQ
-44 KISKDKTAPKEN
+44 KISKDKTAPKED

-70 AKELE
+70 AKALE

-90 DQQAPTLKDLLN
+90 DQQAPTLKDWLN
-102 HKKTTASH
+102 HPKTHPTAKH
-110 EAQHETH
+110 ETQHETH
-117 EPTLKDL
+117 ET
-124 LNHKKTTASHEA
+124 N
-136 QHETHEMHETNPKTP
+136 ETNPKNP
-151 NETLNKNEK
+151 NETLSKNEK
-160 KPNGVASNAHQA
+160 KPNEVTSNAHQT
-172 NLTNKNPLTPT
+172 NLPNKNPLTPT
-183 NHANN
+183 NRANN
-188 AIKNPTAP
+188 ANTTQKPTTP
-196 THNAKEPKTLKDIH
+196 THNAKEPKTLKDIQT
-210 ALSQKH
+210 LSQKH
-216 DLNASNIQVG
+216 DLNASNIQATT
-226 TPLEKKETPLNAS
+226 TPENKNPLNAS
-239 DQLALKTTQT
+239 DHLALKTTQT
-249 SINHTLAKNDSK
+249 PTSHTLAKNDAK

-268 VLQSLEKKESHNKE
+268 VLQSLEKKEPHNKE
-282 RTTPPSNEKKTPPL
+282 HTTPQNNEKKTPPL
-296 REALQ
+296 KEALQ

-320 TKTQT
+320 IHAKTQT
-325 TAATPENAPK
+325 TAPSATPENALK

-345 LIGANPPNDNAP
+345 LIGANPPNDNIP

-363 EKAKEVSENKEKTK
+363 ETTKEISDNKEKAKETNS
-377 ESNNSAQSAQNAQAS
+377 SAQSAQNAQAS

-400 AAPKETIKHFTQ
+400 IAPKETIKHFTQ

-440 EVTIQ
+440 EVIIQ

-493 KEQPKEPLREP
+493 KEQPKEQLREL

-523 NTDNEN
+523 NTDHEN
-529 KETSMQITLYA
+529 QETSMQITLYA

>member
-1 MPSFVNPIHTNANAL
+1 MPSPVNPIHTNANAL
-16 NSGTKNEVKDTKNA
+16 NSGAKNEVKDTKNA
-30 PKSASKDFNKILNQ
+30 PKSASKDFSKILNQ
-44 KISKDKTAPKEN
+44 KISKDKTASKEN

-63 PKDAKED
+63 PQDAKED
-70 AKELE
+70 AKALE
-75 KTPTPH
+75 KTPTLP
-81 HQHAQNLAK
+81 HQHAQNPAK

-102 HKKTTASH
+102 HQKTTASH

-117 EPTLKDL
+117 EA
-124 LNHKKTTASHEA
+124 N
-136 QHETHEMHETNPKTP
+136 ETNPKTP

-160 KPNGVASNAHQA
+160 KPNGVTSNAHQT
-172 NLTNKNPLTPT
+172 NLTNKNPITP

-188 AIKNPTAP
+188 AIKNPTTP
-196 THNAKEPKTLKDIH
+196 THDAKDPKTLKDIQT
-210 ALSQKH
+210 LSQKH
-216 DLNASNIQVG
+216 DLNASNIQAAT
-226 TPLEKKETPLNAS
+226 TPENKTPLNAS
-239 DQLALKTTQT
+239 DHLALKTTQT
-249 SINHTLAKNDSK
+249 PTSHTLAKNDAK

-268 VLQSLEKKESHNKE
+268 VLQSLEKKESPNKE
-282 RTTPPSNEKKTPPL
+282 HANPQNNEKKTPPL
-296 REALQ
+296 KEALQ

-315 PEKTP
+315 SE
-320 TKTQT
+320 KTQT
-325 TAATPENAPK
+325 KAQTTALSITPENAPK

-345 LIGANPPNDNAP
+345 LIGANPPPNDNAP

-363 EKAKEVSENKEKTK
+363 EKTQEISENKEKTK
-377 ESNNSAQSAQNAQAS
+377 ESSNSAQNAQNAQAS

-400 AAPKETIKHFTQ
+400 VTPKETIKHFTQ
-412 QLKQEIQEYK
+412 QLKQEFQEYK

-440 EVTIQ
+440 EVIIQ

-493 KEQPKEPLREP
+493 KEQPKEQLREL

-509 STPLKENALKSYQE
+509 LTPLKENALKSYQE
-523 NTDNEN
+523 NTDHEN
-529 KETSMQITLYA
+529 QETSMQITLYA

>member
-1 MPSFVNPIHTNANAL
+1 MPSPVNPLHTNANAL
-16 NSGTKNEVKDTKNA
+16 NSGAKNEVKDAKNA
-30 PKSASKDFNKILNQ
+30 PKSASKDFSKILNQ
-44 KISKDKTAPKEN
+44 KISKDKTAPKED

-63 PKDAKED
+63 PKDAK
-70 AKELE
+70 ALE
-75 KTPTPH
+75 KTPTLP
-81 HQHAQNLAK
+81 HQHAQKLAK
-90 DQQAPTLKDLLN
+90 DQQAPTLKDWLN
-102 HKKTTASH
+102 HPKTHPTAKH

-117 EPTLKDL
+117 E
-124 LNHKKTTASHEA
+124 AF
-136 QHETHEMHETNPKTP
+136 ETNPKNP
-151 NETLNKNEK
+151 NETLSKNEK
-160 KPNGVASNAHQA
+160 KPNEVTSNAHQT
-172 NLTNKNPLTPT
+172 NLPNKNPITPNHVNNANKTPT
-183 NHANN
+183 T
-188 AIKNPTAP
+188 PTY
-196 THNAKEPKTLKDIH
+196 NAKEPKTLKDIQT
-210 ALSQKH
+210 LSQKH
-216 DLNASNIQVG
+216 DLNASNIQATT
-226 TPLEKKETPLNAS
+226 TPENKTPLNAS
-239 DQLALKTTQT
+239 DQFALKTTQT
-249 SINHTLAKNDSK
+249 PTNHTLAKNDAK

-282 RTTPPSNEKKTPPL
+282 HTTPQNNEKKTPPL
-296 REALQ
+296 KEALQ

-315 PEKTP
+315 SEKTQ

-325 TAATPENAPK
+325 TAPSIAPENAPK

-345 LIGANPPNDNAP
+345 LIGANPPNDNIP

-363 EKAKEVSENKEKTK
+363 ETTKEISENKEKAK
-377 ESNNSAQSAQNAQAS
+377 EASNSAQSAQNAQAS

-400 AAPKETIKHFTQ
+400 VTPKETIKHFTQ

-440 EVTIQ
+440 EVIIQ

-493 KEQPKEPLREP
+493 KEQPKEQLREP

-509 STPLKENALKSYQE
+509 LTPLKENALKSYQE
-523 NTDNEN
+523 NTDHEN